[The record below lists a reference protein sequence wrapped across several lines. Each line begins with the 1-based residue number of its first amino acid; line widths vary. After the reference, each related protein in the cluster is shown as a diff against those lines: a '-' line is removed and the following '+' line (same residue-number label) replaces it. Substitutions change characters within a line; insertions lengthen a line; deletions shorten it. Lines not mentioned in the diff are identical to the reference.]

1 MADLARIRKIT
12 NETSS
17 GRPDSRRLKIIRGS
31 ELALRAVE
39 WLERDQIPIG
49 ALTLLAG
56 MGGKGKSTM
65 AAGYAARAT
74 RGRFDG
80 KYAGQPVDILW
91 VGNEDGREEVV
102 GPRLIMAGAD
112 MQRIAFIELD
122 SESLAEDV
130 NIVSDIDTLREAIRS
145 VDAKVVV
152 LDPVVE
158 YLPGATDSHND
169 MSVRQALRPLRNLAD
184 ELEIAVIGLVH
195 LNKGDTLDVASRI
208 AGSAAFRNIA
218 RSVLVVADHE
228 EQSEWRVVFQNK
240 SNNGPESGRGRLYR
254 IEGVNVVDLAG
265 HPVFDSQGKPATT
278 SRVVWGEW
286 VDRDPAK
293 LPAREQARESPKLDS
308 AHDLLGLLL
317 GDGPALRSKIE
328 AEATLEGIGWRTV
341 MKAKAEM
348 KVEDRQFP
356 EPGRQGPGPS
366 WWKLPAAEWC
376 APSCICGS
384 CTPSEVSSHLT
395 QQRLDGQSNEWSAT
409 SPGIER
415 PTAHHSD
422 AAVPRVEGSTD
433 DRTLGSA
440 TEAQIA
446 RLVDR
451 FPGSQVV
458 GEEVP

>member
-1 MADLARIRKIT
+1 MADLDRIRGITNDLSRALSTHRQLKIT
-12 NETSS
+12 
-17 GRPDSRRLKIIRGS
+17 RGS
-31 ELALRAVE
+31 DLSLRAVE
-39 WLERDQIPIG
+39 WLERNQIPVG

-74 RGRFDG
+74 RGKFDG
-80 KYAGQPVDILW
+80 KYAGQPVDVLW

-102 GPRLIMAGAD
+102 GPRLVMAGAD
-112 MQRIAFIELD
+112 MQRIAFVELD

-130 NIVSDIDTLREAIRS
+130 NVVSDIDALRDAIRS

-218 RSVLVVADHE
+218 RSVLVVADHDE
-228 EQSEWRVVFQNK
+228 RSEWRVVFQNK
-240 SNNGPESGRGRLYR
+240 SNIGPESGRGRLYR
-254 IEGVNVVDLAG
+254 IEGVELVDLG
-265 HPVFDSQGKPATT
+265 GDSVFDSQGKRATT

-286 VDRDPAK
+286 VDLDPAK
-293 LPAREQARESPKLDS
+293 LPAREQARERPKLDA

-317 GDGPALRSKIE
+317 DEGPALRSKIE
-328 AEATLEGIGWRTV
+328 AEATLEGIGWRT
-341 MKAKAEM
+341 MTKAKAEM
-348 KVEDRQFP
+348 NVEDRQFP

-366 WWKLPAAEWC
+366 WWKLPGTQWC
-376 APSCICGS
+376 APSCICGA
-384 CTPSEVSSHLT
+384 CAPFEVSSNLT
-395 QQRLDGQSNEWSAT
+395 QTRLYGQSNEWSAT
-409 SPGIER
+409 SPGIEKGS
-415 PTAHHSD
+415 AHHSEV
-422 AAVPRVEGSTD
+422 AASHVEESAD
-433 DRTLGSA
+433 DRTLDSPA
-440 TEAQIA
+440 EAQIA

-458 GEEVP
+458 DEEPL